1 MLPSTLALILANL
14 VPLLGALLFGWNIF
28 EVFAL
33 YWTESAV
40 IGAFTI
46 VRLLRAGAF
55 LPLFFCIHFGLFL
68 FVHSLAIMALIGAP
82 DGAAHFT
89 DRSAPLRLLTTAAS
103 SSHGLGLWALIIS
116 HGITFATDQRDRA
129 QGLVAANRL
138 MFAPYRRIFAM
149 HATLLL
155 GAIALAA
162 LGDRSSPAL
171 LALLVIAKTTADAL
185 ALRAEHR
192 QPPPP
197 EPPRAN
203 AIGC

>member
-138 MFAPYRRIFAM
+138 MFAPYRRIERP
-149 HATLLL
+149 
-155 GAIALAA
+155 LAKSSSGFQIH
-162 LGDRSSPAL
+162 LHHNETRLSVPRSVLKKLKEAHVP
-171 LALLVIAKTTADAL
+171 T
-185 ALRAEHR
+185 HF
-192 QPPPP
+192 QPC
-197 EPPRAN
+197 
-203 AIGC
+203 G